1 VNSAGRSRILSATER
16 VLVHHK
22 RMILATTLAA
32 AILAAIVSLLL
43 PKTYT
48 ATARSLPPEEK
59 SNGLAAL
66 LSGQLGGLA
75 GLARASLGL
84 PTNADFMVGW
94 SNGRLCRNL
103 NIDIRL
109 VVWRRSRKVAPFS
122 RRQ

>member
-1 VNSAGRSRILSATER
+1 
-16 VLVHHK
+16 
-22 RMILATTLAA
+22 MILATTLAA

-84 PTNADFMVGW
+84 PTNADLMVGW